1 MKKTLVCLLIAALTL
16 TLLPTLSLGESP
28 EAITLTAFLDFLPN
42 PSGWTW
48 GQDPSSQKI
57 TELTGVTIEAQN
69 ASTTDHTEL
78 NTMLA
83 SGLPLPDFIV
93 TSAHTNLRKLMVD
106 QGFVLPLTD
115 LANEY
120 DPAFWDELPYNMDK
134 VYMEADGKLYCIAD
148 WYGDTNRHGD
158 LLLNNFAQMSVSVSM
173 EIYEALGSPDVST
186 FEGWRDFLIAAKE
199 AYPDIGHVLYDRMAE
214 NPRSNQSLLNL
225 LSRMYGAQ
233 SNYFEIG
240 EDDAIEMVF
249 RTEGYKKALQRYNE
263 LYRAGLINPELFVYK
278 SEQKKGVLA
287 ERDLV
292 SYAGNYW
299 SLIEGMNELYTL
311 VFETIDFP
319 IPEDG
324 VARED
329 FFIHDDYFSVGG
341 GTSVFISK
349 DCQDPARAIQ
359 YLTFLMSKDG
369 QLIQR
374 YGVEG
379 VAWEPD
385 EQGRP
390 LPTQLKIDT
399 EAEDFGKL
407 QRDLG
412 VYNYQFSWNTS
423 CWASAYGAHNT
434 YAGWPGMMQDIEK
447 IQASTRNELLYDM
460 VNTLADEDGVVL
472 RQQIYDLWDR
482 GVASIVLA
490 DTDEAFESAY
500 AQFLQDAERL
510 GVDDLEA
517 YFEANLADLRSRG
530 L

>member
-1 MKKTLVCLLIAALTL
+1 MKKLFVLTLVLVMALSMMPAAFA
-16 TLLPTLSLGESP
+16 EAP
-28 EAITLTAFLDFLPN
+28 EAVTLTAFLDYLPN
-42 PSGWTW
+42 PSNWTW

-69 ASTTDHTEL
+69 AGTTDHTEL

-83 SGLPLPDFIV
+83 SGMALPDFIV
-93 TSAHTNLRKLMVD
+93 TDGHTNLRMLMVD

-120 DPAFWDELPYNMDK
+120 DMSFWDELPYNMDK

-148 WYGDTNRHGD
+148 WYGDTNRHDD

-173 EIYEALGSPDVST
+173 EIYEELGRPDVST
-186 FEGWRDFLIAAKE
+186 FEGWQDFLIAAKDAHPE
-199 AYPDIGHVLYDRMAE
+199 IGHVIYDTRPAE
-214 NPRSNQSLLNL
+214 PRSNQSLLNML
-225 LSRMYGAQ
+225 ARMYGAQ
-233 SNYFEIG
+233 SNFFSIG
-240 EDDAIEMVF
+240 EDDSVTMNF
-249 RTEGYKKALQRYNE
+249 KTEGYKKALSRYNE
-263 LYRAGLINPELFVYK
+263 LYRNGLINPEMFVYK
-278 SEQKKGVLA
+278 EEQKKGVLL

-292 SYAGNYW
+292 TYVGNYW
-299 SLIEGMNELYTL
+299 SLIEGMNELYEL
-311 VFETIDFP
+311 KFETIDFP

-324 VARED
+324 VAREE

-349 DCQDPARAIQ
+349 DCTNPERAIS

-374 YGVEG
+374 YGVED
-379 VAWEPD
+379 VAWEAD

-390 LPTQLKIDT
+390 KPTQLKIDT

-434 YAGWPGMMQDIEK
+434 YAGWPGMMQDIYK
-447 IQASTRNELLYDM
+447 IQDSTRNELLYDM
-460 VNTLADEDGVVL
+460 VNTLSDEDGLVL
-472 RQQIYDLWDR
+472 RQQVYDLWNR
-482 GVASIVLA
+482 SVATVVLA
-490 DTDEAFESAY
+490 DSGEAFESAY
-500 AQFLQDAERL
+500 DQFIKDAEQL
-510 GVDDLEA
+510 GVEQLEE
-517 YFEANLADLRSRG
+517 YFEANLAVLRERG